1 MCTLPMP
8 ALVKFIV
15 AFFANT
21 LIFQESWKTN
31 TDYVKVNLYLRMLH
45 PLTTTG
51 LVPMLLLLILN
62 IRITT
67 GIKQLQVG
75 YNFDILY
82 YAHLKLG

>member
-1 MCTLPMP
+1 
-8 ALVKFIV
+8 
-15 AFFANT
+15 
-21 LIFQESWKTN
+21 
-31 TDYVKVNLYLRMLH
+31 MLH

-75 YNFDILY
+75 YNFKYFILCP
-82 YAHLKLG
+82 LKGQLISKGLVGILNFSKK